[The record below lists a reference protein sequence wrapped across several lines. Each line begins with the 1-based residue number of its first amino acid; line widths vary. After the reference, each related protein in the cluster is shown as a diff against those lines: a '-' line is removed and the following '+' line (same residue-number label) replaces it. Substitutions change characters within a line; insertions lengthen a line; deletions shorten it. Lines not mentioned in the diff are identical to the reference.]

1 MEKRTGRDFT
11 RDRVFDVEKVNAMER
26 MSPHWL
32 RAKAQANHMPYCVD
46 YIMGYGYPFV
56 VRQSKQL
63 EQEEKV
69 AKLES
74 EILNLKG
81 WNEVFE

>member
-1 MEKRTGRDFT
+1 MKNLIDANKTYLDLI
-11 RDRVFDVEKVNAMER
+11 DAID
-26 MSPHWL
+26 WL

-56 VRQSKQL
+56 VRQSEQL